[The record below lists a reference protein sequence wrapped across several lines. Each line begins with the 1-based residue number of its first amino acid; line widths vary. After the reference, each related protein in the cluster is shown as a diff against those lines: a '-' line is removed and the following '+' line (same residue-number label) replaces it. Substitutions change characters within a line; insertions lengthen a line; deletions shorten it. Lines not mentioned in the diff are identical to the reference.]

1 MNTMNLIRQLM
12 ASKNPSAMIQ
22 NLAQSNP
29 KVAQAIPVVQ
39 EIMAQGGSKKEQ
51 LQKACKKSGMNA
63 EQVENQ
69 IKSFGINID

>member
-1 MNTMNLIRQLM
+1 MNAMSLIRQLM
-12 ASKNPSAMIQ
+12 ASKNPNAMIQ
-22 NLAQSNP
+22 SLPQSNP
-29 KVAQAIPVVQ
+29 KIAPAIPVVQ